1 MTKSE
6 LINRIA
12 LSRPDWSHQTVSTG
26 VTNLLEQMTTALMH
40 GERIEIRGFGS
51 FTIRKRPPR
60 MSRNPKT
67 GESFELKERYAPYF
81 RPGKELAE
89 RVNNSMLK
97 NNT

>member
-12 LSRPDWSHQTVSTG
+12 EARPNWPHGTVSEG
-26 VTNLLEQMTTALMH
+26 VTSLIEQMTQALMS

-67 GESFELKERYAPYF
+67 GQSFQLKERYAPYF
-81 RPGKELAE
+81 RPGKALAE
-89 RVNNSMLK
+89 RVNSAK
-97 NNT
+97 NKA